1 MLCCFYCSEIWSGIG
16 GVQAELAADMKEPA
30 PFCFLMLCCF
40 YCSEIWSGDANRPNR
55 RVGVRRSAAA
65 SDAKVGTPKQEMVE
79 VAAAEEDAATVEQAI
94 AIVGQAIAM
103 AAAEEDA
110 ATVGQAIASVLG
122 RDESLTLAIPMI
134 PTSWGRRD
142 SARGGGS
149 RSPAGKGGGCKMKMQ
164 DGKMA
169 GDQLEVFDKIL
180 EVPSSIA

>member
-1 MLCCFYCSEIWSGIG
+1 MRFGQATQIDRIDESETDESG
-16 GVQAELAADMKEPA
+16 
-30 PFCFLMLCCF
+30 
-40 YCSEIWSGDANRPNR
+40 
-55 RVGVRRSAAA
+55 AA

-79 VAAAEEDAATVEQAI
+79 VAAAEEDAAI
-94 AIVGQAIAM
+94 
-103 AAAEEDA
+103 
-110 ATVGQAIASVLG
+110 VGQAIASVLG
-122 RDESLTLAIPMI
+122 RDESLAMAIPMI
-134 PTSWGRRD
+134 PTSWGRRRD

>member
-1 MLCCFYCSEIWSGIG
+1 MRFGQATQIDRIDESESD
-16 GVQAELAADMKEPA
+16 E
-30 PFCFLMLCCF
+30 
-40 YCSEIWSGDANRPNR
+40 
-55 RVGVRRSAAA
+55 SAAA

-94 AIVGQAIAM
+94 AIVGQAIA
-103 AAAEEDA
+103 
-110 ATVGQAIASVLG
+110 SVLG
-122 RDESLTLAIPMI
+122 RDESLAMAIPMI
-134 PTSWGRRD
+134 PTSWGRRRD

>member
-1 MLCCFYCSEIWSGIG
+1 MRFGQATQIDRIDESESD
-16 GVQAELAADMKEPA
+16 E
-30 PFCFLMLCCF
+30 
-40 YCSEIWSGDANRPNR
+40 
-55 RVGVRRSAAA
+55 SAAA

-79 VAAAEEDAATVEQAI
+79 VAAEEDAAIVEQAI
-94 AIVGQAIAM
+94 AIVGQAIAI

-122 RDESLTLAIPMI
+122 RDESLAMAIPMI
-134 PTSWGRRD
+134 PTSWGRRRD

-164 DGKMA
+164 DGKI
-169 GDQLEVFDKIL
+169 GGVQLEVFDKIL

>member
-1 MLCCFYCSEIWSGIG
+1 MRFG
-16 GVQAELAADMKEPA
+16 QATQIDRIDESDE
-30 PFCFLMLCCF
+30 
-40 YCSEIWSGDANRPNR
+40 
-55 RVGVRRSAAA
+55 SAAA

-94 AIVGQAIAM
+94 AIVGQAIAT
-103 AAAEEDA
+103 AAEEDA
-110 ATVGQAIASVLG
+110 QSVAALLG
-122 RDESLTLAIPMI
+122 RDGSLALAIPMI
-134 PTSWGRRD
+134 PTSWGRRRD

-169 GDQLEVFDKIL
+169 GDQLEVFNKIL

>member
-1 MLCCFYCSEIWSGIG
+1 MRFGQATQIDRIDESESD
-16 GVQAELAADMKEPA
+16 E
-30 PFCFLMLCCF
+30 
-40 YCSEIWSGDANRPNR
+40 
-55 RVGVRRSAAA
+55 SAAA
-65 SDAKVGTPKQEMVE
+65 SDAKVGTPKQEIVE

-94 AIVGQAIAM
+94 ATVGQAIAT

-122 RDESLTLAIPMI
+122 RDESLAMAIPMI
-134 PTSWGRRD
+134 PTSWGRRRD